1 MGVCDSVGL
10 TEMVARDDEGA
21 GETGGDMSPAG
32 GRDDMFAG
40 VLLSGLCPV
49 ASVVARLVVVV
60 AVA

>member
-1 MGVCDSVGL
+1 
-10 TEMVARDDEGA
+10 MVARDDEGA

-40 VLLSGLCPV
+40 VLLSDLCPV

-60 AVA
+60 VVAVA

>member
-1 MGVCDSVGL
+1 MIGV
-10 TEMVARDDEGA
+10 RDDEGA
-21 GETGGDMSPAG
+21 GETGGDMSAAG
-32 GRDDMFAG
+32 GRDDMLAG